1 MIDITD
7 RIGDL
12 SPAKRELL
20 TRRLAQKRQAQ
31 AAPQAIPRR
40 TDQTMCPLSFSQERL
55 WFLDRLLPNS
65 SLYTMAGATRM
76 SGPLDEQVV
85 IQSFNA
91 IIRRHAVLR
100 TTFKA
105 VDGQPVAVIA
115 PEMQLTPQQIDLRS
129 IPLDEREA
137 VARRLMQAEVRQ
149 PFDLTRGP
157 LIRLMLVRLADEE
170 YIGLLS
176 MHHIVA
182 DGWST
187 KVLFQEFVALYQAQ
201 VTGMSD
207 PLPALPIQYADY
219 AAWQRERLQG
229 TLLETQLDYWKQQF
243 GNDVPVLDLPTDYP
257 RPAAPTFQGARQ
269 PIRIAAELTRSLQA
283 FSQREG
289 VTLFMTLL
297 AAFKIL
303 LGRYTRQ
310 SDLVVGI
317 PVAERSRPELAGLIG
332 CFLNMLALRTQ
343 QAAQMPFRT
352 FLAHVQN
359 VALGAYAHQDLP
371 FEKLVDELHLD
382 RTLSHAPL
390 CQAAFSFE
398 DNPTASLQ
406 IQNLA
411 MHFVEIDT
419 GTAKLDLGLELTQM
433 GGVDQTAYLEG
444 WIEYNTDIFA
454 AATIERMAGHLVTLL
469 TSIAANPDQCLAD
482 LALLTEAER
491 QQLLVEWN
499 ATATNYPHDVC
510 IHTMIAAQA
519 ERTPQAVAV
528 VYGDTHLTYHE
539 LNSRANQVA
548 HYLQTLGVVPETLV
562 AVCIER
568 SPLIV
573 IAMLGILKAGGAYVP
588 LDPGYPADRL
598 AMMLADSR
606 ASLLLTTRSLD
617 IPLAPQSSGSLP
629 DMGVASDVPRIY
641 LDQWELVAD
650 QSVTDPVST
659 VTANNLAYV
668 IYTSGSTGIPKGVA
682 VAHRELVHHTLAFVA
697 AHNLDPH
704 DRVLL
709 FVSLSF
715 DAAAAVLYPP
725 LVIGA
730 TFVIPEIP
738 GAELTG
744 NTLTRFCERQQITVM
759 HLPASFWHQW
769 VDELAAHPAPFT
781 IPLKV
786 ILTGGESPAISK
798 LRLWS
803 DLVARPMMTFLNA
816 YGPTEAVITTTLY
829 ATRCDPDLLHNLAR
843 IPAGRPIANKK
854 VYVLDTH
861 LHPVPIG
868 IPGEVYVGGIGLARG
883 YLHHPE
889 LTAARF
895 VPDPFSAT
903 PGARLYRT
911 GDLARY
917 LPDGNLE
924 FLGRVDHQVKIRGFR
939 IELGEIETLLAR
951 HPQVEEVAVVV
962 RQNPSGNPFLV
973 AYIVLAQRSDGATV
987 SFLDAASTADA
998 PSTADAQRLSLV
1010 SALRQFLKASL
1021 PDYMLPSAY
1030 VFLAALPLTAHGK
1043 VDERALPAPDHTRL
1057 EGQEF
1062 VTPRTPVE
1070 HELSAIWAQVLDV
1083 PQVGVMDNFFELGG
1097 HSLLATQIMSRVRN
1111 VLQVDIPLRV
1121 LFAEPT
1127 IAHLAHHIEQAQQA
1141 DHISHLPP
1149 IQPVVRD
1156 GDLPLS
1162 FAQQRLWFLNQLEPD
1177 SPFYTMPA
1185 AVQLDG
1191 LLDVDALQHS
1201 LNEIAARHE
1210 TLRTTFRTID
1220 GQTVQRIAPSGAIA
1234 MPLVDLTGLDAPD
1247 QHAQVQQLIASAAR
1261 QPFDLECG
1269 PLVRTTLIRLNA
1281 RQHIFVLNMHHIVSD
1296 DWSMGQFIREI
1307 GILYQA
1313 WTTSTPPALP
1323 ALPIQYADYAV
1334 WQRQWLQGDALS
1346 AQLGYWKQHLG
1357 GSLPV
1362 LDLPTDY
1369 PRPPVQTYRGARQTF
1384 ALPPTLSDQLR
1395 TYSQQAGVTLF
1406 MTMLAAFQTLLY
1418 RYTGQPDVIVG
1429 SPIAGRNRS
1438 ETEELI
1444 GFFVNTLVL
1453 RTDLSGNPPF
1463 QTLVQRVRDVT
1474 LGAYVHQDVPFEK
1487 LVEELQP
1494 QRDLS
1499 RSPLFQ
1505 VMFVLHNTPA
1515 VSLQLSGVTAALLDV
1530 PHETALFDITLSIT
1544 DTDEGLTGWWEY
1556 NRDLFDAATIARMA
1570 GHYQTLLTGI
1580 AANPD
1585 QCLAD
1590 LPLLTTAE
1598 QRHLLELAQPW
1609 ATPYPR
1615 DCCVHEL
1622 FEFQSVHTPA
1632 VPAVCYADE
1641 QLCYAELNTRAN
1653 QLAHYLQS
1661 LGVGPEMLVGICVE
1675 RSLDMIVG
1683 LLGILKAGGA
1693 YLPLDPAFPPER
1705 LAYMLEDS
1713 QAGMIVT
1720 QAQLLDR
1727 FPSSTARV
1735 ICLDRDWPQIAR
1747 ELTTNPVSGV
1757 LPDNLAYVLY
1767 TSGSTGRPKG
1777 VQITHQALVNFL
1789 ESMRRQPGLQAT
1801 DVLLAVTTLSF
1812 DIAGLELYLP
1822 LLTGARVVLAS
1833 RDVAT
1838 DGVRLSQL
1846 LHTSGTTVMQATPAT
1861 WRLLLEAGWSGNP
1874 QLKILCGGEA
1884 FPRDLANQ
1892 LLPRCESLWNMYG
1905 PTETTIWST
1914 LCQVEPG
1921 ENQIS
1926 IGRPIANTQTYIL
1939 DAYLQPVPLGIPGE
1953 LYIGGDGLARGY
1965 LNRPE
1970 LTAERFVPNPFTFRS
1985 YLQPADHSD
1994 PNDNSAAVLT
2004 NAQRLPPVLSS
2015 RLYRTGDLA
2024 RYLPDGTLEF
2034 LGRIDNQVKI
2044 RGFRIEIGEIEAVL
2058 ARHPTVHQNVVVARN
2073 VGTMN
2078 AEMLTL
2084 IAYVVPN
2091 PELTPSVNEWRRF
2104 LKEHLPEYMVP
2115 SIFVT
2120 LEAFPL
2126 TPNGKIDRRALPLP
2140 DGLRPELE
2148 ASYVSPRSELEHT
2161 IATIWQ
2167 EVLHLDQVGIH
2178 DNFFDLGGHSL
2189 LMAQVH
2195 TRLRNALPREI
2206 AMLDL
2211 FKYPT
2216 ISALIR
2222 YVQPDEAEST
2232 QNPATDRDLV
2242 RPTLDQHT
2250 PPDIAIIGMSGRFP
2264 GARTIESFWAN
2275 LCAGTE
2281 SITFFTAAELLAAG
2295 VDPQLVQ
2302 HPQYVPANAILDDI
2316 AEFDAGLFKMTP
2328 REAEITDPQH
2338 RLLLECA
2345 WEALERAGYDPDRY
2359 AGRIGVYAGVSLNT
2373 YLLNNLASNWHEL
2386 LYDVGFHPLFVGND
2400 KDFAP
2405 TRIAYKLNLRGPAV
2419 AIQTACS
2426 TSLVAVHAACQSLR
2440 DGECDMAL
2448 AGGAMVKVPQQ
2459 EGYLYHEGG
2468 IASPDG
2474 HCRAFDAAANGTVR
2488 GDGVGIVVLKRLAD
2502 AQTDGDT
2509 IYAVIKGSAIN
2520 NDGANKVGYTA
2531 PGVDGQAA
2539 VISAALNM
2547 AAVDPTTIS
2556 YIEAHGTGTSLGDPI
2571 EVAALTQAFRT
2582 HTTRTGFCALGSVK
2596 TNIGHLDTAAGVAGL
2611 IKTVLALHHQQLPP
2625 SLHVTRVNP
2634 QIAFE
2639 STPFTVQTHLS
2650 PWPASDH
2657 PRRAGVSSFGI
2668 GGTNAHVV
2676 LEEAPPPPP
2685 SGPTRP
2691 WQLLLLSAQTPTA
2704 LETMSDQLGAY
2715 LQSYPTLPLADV
2727 AFTLHVGRQQLA
2739 HRRMLVC
2746 QDSADATAALS
2757 TRDPARVLSGTIPT
2771 RPSSVVFLFPGQGAQ
2786 YPQMAH
2792 DLYLTEPVF
2801 RAHVDACVER
2811 LQPHLDLDLRD
2822 LLYADPPLPASDARL
2837 TQTCYAQPALFVI
2850 EYALAHLW
2858 MAWGIQPEV
2867 MIGHSIGEYVA
2878 ACLAG
2883 VLTLDDALALVA
2895 ARGRLMQQVAPGA
2908 MLAVPLTEAAVQP
2921 LLVAGLDL
2929 AAVNGPSLCVL
2940 AGPEA
2945 AIVSLEQQLRTQGVD
2960 GRRLHTSHAFHSAM
2974 MDPILDKFA
2983 AQVAQVPLRPPQ
2995 RPYVSNV
3002 TGRLM
3007 TAADATDPHY
3017 WVRHL
3022 RSTVRFAAG
3031 VQTILSGP
3039 ASIFLEV
3046 GPGQTLTGLVRQ
3058 HLTGRSDTL
3067 ALPSLRHPH
3076 QNQSDVAFA
3085 LTTLGRLWLAGVPV
3099 NASAYY
3105 AAEQRRRVL
3114 LPTYPF
3120 ERQRYWI
3127 APRTEP
3133 SSAVMD
3139 KRPEPPAPVMGKRPD
3154 MADWGYLPIW
3164 KPLIT
3169 AEPFDLDHLRTQPA
3183 TWLLFA
3189 DSCGVATHLADRL
3202 RTVNQC
3208 VIMVQRGTDYQMID
3222 AHTYRIVPGQAEH
3235 YSALLD
3241 DLERSGQSI
3250 QIIVHLWS
3258 VTPGLAEDAPGTS
3271 NGTVPHADD
3280 LAQETGLFSLI
3291 ALAQALGARAAA
3303 PLHLGVVSSQMHTI
3317 AGGIS
3322 ACPHKATLL
3331 GPCLVIPQEYPHITC
3346 HSIDIDRPEPAAP
3359 HPDLIETLITLLV
3372 QQRTVPVI
3380 AYRGHECLVQTF
3392 EPVRLDASDAPLRC
3406 LRPNGVYLITGG
3418 LGGIGLTLADYL
3430 ARTVQARLVL
3440 TARSVVPDRSAWAT
3454 WLADHDPQD
3463 ATSQLIQQIQALEHA
3478 GADVLVLAADV
3489 ADQSQMQQ
3497 VIATILA
3504 RFGTLHGVIH
3514 AAGVLDN
3521 APIAEKTPAAVAR
3534 VLRPKVQG
3542 TLVLHTVLHD
3552 LPLDWMVLC
3561 SSLTSAL
3568 GGMHAVDYTAA
3579 NAFLDAFAHSQA
3591 ARTGHRVTVINW
3603 DTWHTVGMAAHADA
3617 TPAMQHWLAEEREH
3631 GIAPSEGVELFNRII
3646 QRRLRQVLVSPRELQ
3661 LRIERSMALVT
3672 RSAATTATQSAASA
3686 HPRPALATPYVAPRT
3701 ELEQTV
3707 ARICQTV
3714 LGIEQVGIHDNLFE
3728 LGCDSL
3734 LAIQFMAHLKQEL
3747 DVQLSPVM
3755 LFEAPTISA
3764 LVEHIQPTPVAVA
3777 VPVREE
3783 GESRAETRR
3792 ALARQRQTRPRS
3804 TNSER

>member
-20 TRRLAQKRQAQ
+20 TRRLTQKRQVQ

-129 IPLDEREA
+129 ISLDEREA
-137 VARRLMQAEVRQ
+137 VAWRLMQAEVRQ
-149 PFDLTRGP
+149 PFDLARGP

-187 KVLFQEFVALYQAQ
+187 KVLFQEFVALYQAH

-207 PLPALPIQYADY
+207 PLPALAIQYADY

-269 PIRIAAELTRSLQA
+269 TICIEAELTRSLQA

-352 FLAHVQN
+352 FLAHVQDA
-359 VALGAYAHQDLP
+359 ALGAYAHQDLP

-398 DNPTASLQ
+398 ENPTASLQ

-411 MHFVEIDT
+411 MHFAEIDT
-419 GTAKLDLGLELTQM
+419 GTAKLDLGLELTRM
-433 GGVDQTAYLEG
+433 GGVDQPAYLEG
-444 WIEYNTDIFA
+444 WLEYNTDIFA

-469 TSIAANPDQCLAD
+469 TSIAANPDQRLAD

-491 QQLLVEWN
+491 QQLLVDWN

-539 LNSRANQVA
+539 LNTRANQVA
-548 HYLQTLGVVPETLV
+548 HYLQTLGVGPETLV
-562 AVCIER
+562 AICMER

-588 LDPGYPADRL
+588 LDSTYPAERI
-598 AMMLADSR
+598 AMMLADSQ
-606 ASLLLTTRSLD
+606 AALLLTTRSLD

-629 DMGVASDVPRIY
+629 DMAVPSGVPRIY

-650 QSVTDPVST
+650 QPVTDPVST
-659 VTANNLAYV
+659 VTADNLAYV

-725 LVIGA
+725 LVLGA
-730 TFVIPEIP
+730 TFVIPDVP
-738 GAELTG
+738 SAELTG
-744 NTLTRFCERQQITVM
+744 STLTRFCERQQITVM

-803 DLVARPMMTFLNA
+803 DLVARPMTFLNA

-829 ATRCDPDLLHNLAR
+829 ATRCDPDLLNNLAR

-854 VYVLDTH
+854 VYVLDPH

-939 IELGEIETLLAR
+939 IELGEIEAVLGQ

-962 RQNPSGNPFLV
+962 RQDIATNARLV
-973 AYIVLAQRSDGATV
+973 AYIVPTQQPDNAPRTQP
-987 SFLDAASTADA
+987 LD
-998 PSTADAQRLSLV
+998 LI
-1010 SALRQFLKASL
+1010 SALRQFLKTRL
-1021 PDYMLPSAY
+1021 PDYMLPNAY
-1030 VFLAALPLTAHGK
+1030 VFLEALPLTAHGK
-1043 VDERALPAPDHTRL
+1043 VDERALPIPDSDVLDGRDYIA
-1057 EGQEF
+1057 
-1062 VTPRTPVE
+1062 PRTPVE

-1097 HSLLATQIMSRVRN
+1097 HSLLATQIMSRVRD
-1111 VLQVDIPLRV
+1111 VLQVELPLRV

-1127 IAHLAHHIEQAQQA
+1127 IAHLAHHVEQAYQTTQ
-1141 DHISHLPP
+1141 DPRLPP
-1149 IQPVVRD
+1149 IQPVTRD
-1156 GDLPLS
+1156 GHLPLS

-1177 SPFYTMPA
+1177 SPFYNMPA

-1191 LLDVDALQHS
+1191 MLDADALQRS
-1201 LNEIAARHE
+1201 LNEIVARHE
-1210 TLRTTFRTID
+1210 TLRTTFVTID
-1220 GQTVQRIAPSGAIA
+1220 GQAVQQIASSASVTMSI
-1234 MPLVDLTGLDAPD
+1234 VDLTRLEKTD
-1247 QHAQVQQLIASAAR
+1247 QQAQVQHVIGTEVR
-1261 QPFDLECG
+1261 QPFQLECG
-1269 PLVRTTLIRLNA
+1269 PLLRATLIRLDVQ
-1281 RQHIFVLNMHHIVSD
+1281 QHIFVLNMHHIVSD
-1296 DWSMGQFIREI
+1296 DWSMSQFIHEL

-1313 WTTSTPPALP
+1313 YTTGTPHILP
-1323 ALPIQYADYAV
+1323 LLPIQYADYAV

-1346 AQLGYWKQHLG
+1346 GQIDYWKQHLG

-1369 PRPPVQTYRGARQTF
+1369 PRPPVQTYRGTRQTF
-1384 ALPPTLSDQLR
+1384 ALTPALSDQLR
-1395 TYSQQAGVTLF
+1395 TFSQQAGVTLF
-1406 MTMLAAFQTLLY
+1406 MTLLAAFQTLLY

-1438 ETEELI
+1438 ETEGLI

-1453 RTDLSGNPPF
+1453 RTDLSDNPSF
-1463 QTLVQRVRDVT
+1463 HTLVQRVRDVT

-1515 VSLQLSGVTAALLDV
+1515 VAVQLPGVTVTLLDV
-1530 PHETALFDITLSIT
+1530 PHETALFDLTLSLT
-1544 DTDEGLTGWWEY
+1544 DSEQGLTGWWEY
-1556 NRDLFDAATIARMA
+1556 NRDLFDAATIERMA
-1570 GHYQTLLTGI
+1570 GHYQTILRSIT
-1580 AANPD
+1580 AHPAHS
-1585 QCLAD
+1585 LAD
-1590 LPLLTTAE
+1590 LPLLTAAE
-1598 QRHLLELAQPW
+1598 QRQLLCWSQPA
-1609 ATPYPR
+1609 ATPYPDDTCLHDLIAEQCTRTPTAIAVR
-1615 DCCVHEL
+1615 DDTEAL
-1622 FEFQSVHTPA
+1622 S
-1632 VPAVCYADE
+1632 YAD
-1641 QLCYAELNTRAN
+1641 LHTHAN
-1653 QLAHYLQS
+1653 QLAHALQRR
-1661 LGVGPEMLVGICVE
+1661 GVGPETLVGICVE
-1675 RSLDMIVG
+1675 RSPHMLVG

-1693 YLPLDPAFPPER
+1693 YLPLDPTFPPDR

-1713 QAGMIVT
+1713 QARIILT
-1720 QAQLLDR
+1720 QTHLRELL
-1727 FPSSTARV
+1727 PSSSV
-1735 ICLDRDWPQIAR
+1735 PVLCLDSDWPEIAS
-1747 ELTTNPVSGV
+1747 EPATTPVSGV
-1757 LPDNLAYVLY
+1757 QSTNLAYVLY

-1777 VQITHQALVNFL
+1777 VQIPHQALVNFL
-1789 ESMRRQPGLQAT
+1789 VSMQQQPGIQP
-1801 DVLLAVTTLSF
+1801 DDRLLAVTTLSF
-1812 DIAGLELYLP
+1812 DIAGLELFLP
-1822 LLTGARVVLAS
+1822 LLTGACVVLAS
-1833 RDVAT
+1833 HAVAA
-1838 DGVRLSQL
+1838 DGVRLSQFL
-1846 LHTSGTTVMQATPAT
+1846 SESGATMMQATPAT
-1861 WRLLLEAGWSGNP
+1861 WRLLLEAGWRGHP
-1874 QLKILCGGEA
+1874 QFTILCGGEA
-1884 FPRDLANQ
+1884 FPRELAHQ
-1892 LLPRCESLWNMYG
+1892 LLPRCAALWNMYG

-1914 LCQVEPG
+1914 LWRVDASERPLA
-1921 ENQIS
+1921 

-1939 DAYLQPVPLGIPGE
+1939 DAQQHLVPVGIPGE
-1953 LYIGGDGLARGY
+1953 VYIGGDGLARGY
-1965 LNRPE
+1965 RNRPD
-1970 LTAERFVPNPFTFRS
+1970 LTAERFVPNPFAS
-1985 YLQPADHSD
+1985 QADQLPDDGVPAHR
-1994 PNDNSAAVLT
+1994 T
-2004 NAQRLPPVLSS
+2004 

-2024 RYLPDGTLEF
+2024 RYRPDGTIEF
-2034 LGRIDNQVKI
+2034 LGRIDHQVKI

-2058 ARHPTVHQNVVVARN
+2058 ARHPAVQQHVVVARN
-2073 VGTMN
+2073 VGPAH
-2078 AEMLTL
+2078 AELLTL
-2084 IAYVVPN
+2084 IAYIVPH
-2091 PELTPSVNEWRRF
+2091 PGPTPTVDEWRRF
-2104 LKEHLPEYMVP
+2104 LKEQLPDYMIP
-2115 SIFVT
+2115 SAFV
-2120 LEAFPL
+2120 LLDVLPL

-2140 DGLRPELE
+2140 AGVRPDLD
-2148 ASYVSPRSELEHT
+2148 AAYVAPRSALEQT
-2161 IATIWQ
+2161 IAQIWQ
-2167 EVLHLDQVGIH
+2167 EVLQVDQVGIH
-2178 DNFFDLGGHSL
+2178 DTFFDLGGHSL
-2189 LMAQVH
+2189 LLAQVH
-2195 TRLRNALPREI
+2195 TRLCAAVPHAI
-2206 AMLDL
+2206 TMLDL

-2216 ISALIR
+2216 ISALVR
-2222 YVQPDEAEST
+2222 YLQPDADPPVVSLAVNAEH
-2232 QNPATDRDLV
+2232 P
-2242 RPTLDQHT
+2242 RPTLGQA
-2250 PPDIAIIGMSGRFP
+2250 IAVIGMSGRFP
-2264 GARTIESFWAN
+2264 AAPTIEDFWAN

-2281 SITFFTAAELLAAG
+2281 SITFFSPAELLAAG

-2316 AEFDAGLFKMTP
+2316 AGFDAGLFRMTP

-2345 WEALERAGYDPDRY
+2345 WEALERAGYDPDRS

-2386 LYDVGFHPLFVGND
+2386 LHDVGFHPLFVGND

-2405 TRIAYKLNLRGPAV
+2405 TRIAYKLNLRGPGV

-2426 TSLVAVHAACQSLR
+2426 TSLVAVHTACQSLR

-2539 VISAALNM
+2539 VIRAALDM

-2571 EVAALTQAFRT
+2571 EVAALTQAFRA
-2582 HTTRTGFCALGSVK
+2582 HTTHTGFCAIGSVK

-2625 SLHVTRVNP
+2625 SLHVTHVNP

-2715 LQSYPTLPLADV
+2715 LQRYPTLPLADV

-2739 HRRMLVC
+2739 HRRILVC

-2771 RPSSVVFLFPGQGAQ
+2771 RPSAVVFLFPGQGAQ

-2792 DLYLTEPVF
+2792 DLYLTELVF
-2801 RAHVDACVER
+2801 RAHVDACAER

-2822 LLYADPPLPASDARL
+2822 LLFADPPLPTSDARL

-2908 MLAVPLTEAAVQP
+2908 MLAVPLPEAAVQS

-2929 AAVNGPSLCVL
+2929 AAVNGPSLCVV

-2945 AIVSLEQQLRTQGVD
+2945 AIVSFEQQLRTQGVD

-2974 MDPILDKFA
+2974 MDPILDAFA

-3002 TGRLM
+3002 TGQLM

-3031 VQTILSGP
+3031 VQTILSAP

-3046 GPGQTLTGLVRQ
+3046 GPGQTLTSLVRQ
-3058 HLTGRSDTL
+3058 HLVGRGDTL

-3085 LTTLGRLWLAGVPV
+3085 LTTLGRLWLAGMPV
-3099 NASAYY
+3099 NAAAYY
-3105 AAEQRRRVL
+3105 AAEQRQRVL

-3133 SSAVMD
+3133 SSA
-3139 KRPEPPAPVMGKRPD
+3139 RPPAPVTGKRPD

-3169 AEPFDLDHLRTQPA
+3169 AEPFDLDHLRIQPA

-3202 RTVNQC
+3202 RTLNQH
-3208 VIMVQRGTDYQMID
+3208 VIMVQRGTDYQLID
-3222 AHTYRIVPGQAEH
+3222 AHTYRIVPAQAEH
-3235 YSALLD
+3235 YAALLD

-3250 QIIVHLWS
+3250 SIIVHLWS
-3258 VTPGLAEDAPGTS
+3258 VTPGLAGDSPGTS
-3271 NGTVPHADD
+3271 NGTVPNADD
-3280 LAQETGLFSLI
+3280 LAQETGLFSLL
-3291 ALAQALGARAAA
+3291 ALAQALGTRAAA

-3317 AGGIS
+3317 AGGTS
-3322 ACPHKATLL
+3322 SCPHKATLL

-3346 HSIDIDRPEPAAP
+3346 HSIDIDCPEPAAP

-3380 AYRGHECLVQTF
+3380 AYRGHECLVRTF

-3406 LRPNGVYLITGG
+3406 LRPHGVYLITGG
-3418 LGGIGLTLADYL
+3418 LGGIGLALADYL
-3430 ARTVQARLVL
+3430 ARMVQARLVL

-3463 ATSQLIQQIQALEHA
+3463 ATSQLIQQIHALEHA

-3489 ADQSQMQQ
+3489 ADQSQMHQ
-3497 VIATILA
+3497 VMATILA

-3534 VLRPKVQG
+3534 VLQPKVQG

-3617 TPAMQHWLAEEREH
+3617 APALQHWLAEEREH

-3646 QRRLRQVLVSPRELQ
+3646 QRRLRQVLVSPRDLQ
-3661 LRIERSMALVT
+3661 PRIERSMTLAT
-3672 RSAATTATQSAASA
+3672 RSAATTATQSAAPA

-3755 LFEAPTISA
+3755 LFEAPTIAA
-3764 LVEHIQPTPVAVA
+3764 LVDHIQPTPVVVA

-3804 TNSER
+3804 TNRER